1 MGICVMVSEP
11 NMRPITIVPARLRAV
26 SFRPDVNAYTIL
38 FLGVT
43 KNPEH
48 FRIDLYEEWCW
59 IRRWECKNLDVD
71 VSQEENISM
80 NARKGFMR
88 IHFGNNNLNLLFPFA
103 KMTF

>member
-1 MGICVMVSEP
+1 MLMHKQ
-11 NMRPITIVPARLRAV
+11 L
-26 SFRPDVNAYTIL
+26 F

-43 KNPEH
+43 KNSEH